1 MLEDHQ
7 TQSILPTTRRRV
19 DWREAAALLARGLTV
34 GEVAARLDCPA
45 AAIRRNLTRSERFR
59 NWIAAEQAGLARLSR
74 RRLAMLMLKLPDA
87 VEAAMEKGNAAV
99 LKWLADHL
107 VKGELG
113 LSTPLWDPVPP
124 RDEDEADDDLPGQ
137 MHIPAAEALAEDD
150 EAGDGKPGKRKSWPR
165 KSWPRAPGRTM
176 AASCRPT
183 GRCPICTASSCT
195 WSTCRAA
202 IPRSARPAGFG
213 QGRRAGGGAMTARPA
228 LAETGAARAKAGAAW
243 VRAGSN
249 WRELAAL
256 GRGGSMRKFLKLASN
271 QPVT

>member
-1 MLEDHQ
+1 MFEDHH
-7 TQSILPTTRRRV
+7 TQSTPTPARRRI

-59 NWIAAEQAGLARLSR
+59 NWIAAEQAGLAELSR

-150 EAGDGKPGKRKSWPR
+150 EAGDGEAGDGE
-165 KSWPRAPGRTM
+165 AGDEEILAEGAGEDGGRILP
-176 AASCRPT
+176 ADRPLPYLHRQLLHLVDMPS
-183 GRCPICTASSCT
+183 GDSPLRP
-195 WSTCRAA
+195 
-202 IPRSARPAGFG
+202 PPPVSARAGV
-213 QGRRAGGGAMTARPA
+213 P
-228 LAETGAARAKAGAAW
+228 EAA
-243 VRAGSN
+243 
-249 WRELAAL
+249 
-256 GRGGSMRKFLKLASN
+256 
-271 QPVT
+271 P